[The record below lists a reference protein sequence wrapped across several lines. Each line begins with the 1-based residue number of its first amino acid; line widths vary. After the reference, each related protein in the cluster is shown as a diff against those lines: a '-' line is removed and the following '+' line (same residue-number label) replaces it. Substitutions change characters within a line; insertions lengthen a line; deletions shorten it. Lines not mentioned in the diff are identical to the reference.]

1 MPPCHTGPSDI
12 LGRRLS
18 VGDKVRVV
26 GPPPVWGM
34 TDAARVSFLAAF
46 KALGRR
52 SRKILGFDERGNAEL
67 TVRIAGELHILA
79 LEPDLLE
86 WVA

>member
-1 MPPCHTGPSDI
+1 MPPCHTGPSDV
-12 LGRRLS
+12 LGRRLA

-34 TDAARVSFLAAF
+34 GEAARASFLAAF
-46 KALGRR
+46 KVLRR
-52 SRKILGFDERGNAEL
+52 RPRKVLGFDERGNAEL
-67 TVRIAGELHILA
+67 AVRIAGELHILA

-86 WVA
+86 WVG

>member
-18 VGDKVRVV
+18 LGDKVRVV

-34 TDAARVSFLAAF
+34 SDAARASFLAAF
-46 KALGRR
+46 KALRR
-52 SRKILGFDERGNAEL
+52 RPRKIWGFDKWGNVEL
-67 TVRIAGELHILA
+67 TVRTAGELQILA

-86 WVA
+86 WVG

>member
-1 MPPCHTGPSDI
+1 MPPCHTGPSDV

-34 TDAARVSFLAAF
+34 SDAARTSFLAAF
-46 KALGRR
+46 KALRR
-52 SRKILGFDERGNAEL
+52 RPRKIWGFDKWGNVEL
-67 TVRIAGELHILA
+67 TVRIAGELQILA

-86 WVA
+86 WVG

>member
-1 MPPCHTGPSDI
+1 
-12 LGRRLS
+12 

-34 TDAARVSFLAAF
+34 TEGARASFLAAF
-46 KALGRR
+46 KALRR
-52 SRKILGFDERGNAEL
+52 RPRKILGFDERGNAEL

-79 LEPDLLE
+79 LEPGLLE
-86 WVA
+86 WVG

>member
-1 MPPCHTGPSDI
+1 MPPCHIGPSDV

-26 GPPPVWGM
+26 GPPPIWGM
-34 TDAARVSFLAAF
+34 SDEARASFLAAF
-46 KALGRR
+46 KALRR
-52 SRKILGFDERGNAEL
+52 RRRKIRGFDERGNAEL
-67 TVRIAGELHILA
+67 TVRLGGELHILA

>member
-1 MPPCHTGPSDI
+1 MTSCHTGPSDI

-18 VGDKVRVV
+18 VGDKVRVI

-34 TDAARVSFLAAF
+34 ADVARTSFLTAF
-46 KALGRR
+46 KALRR
-52 SRKILGFDERGNAEL
+52 RPRKILGFDERGNAEL
-67 TVRIAGELHILA
+67 TVQFAGERPILA

-86 WVA
+86 WVG